1 MNAKRNFLALLNY
14 RHCVR
19 GDKGDR
25 VVKRAVVVAGDNVV
39 KDLREILGSDLAKQG
54 L

>member
-25 VVKRAVVVAGDNVV
+25 VVKRAVAGDNVV
-39 KDLREILGSDLAKQG
+39 KDLREILGSDLAKQD